1 MDRVC
6 SRDEKYKRKLTFKDF
21 EYLFKE
27 NLSDFVKEKICEYSL
42 EYFDI
47 TNAESDACIKK
58 IVAALIDKNLVK
70 AGEHRFAQWEIG
82 WKENLKKLIESQDI
96 DSIIPNYFGKYDYV
110 RINRKF
116 VKPASKVFEYRTL
129 CVIVDW
135 LSDKYMREVDAIY
148 EFGCGTG
155 YHLLRTRKVNLTAA
169 LWGLDWAPASQEIIN
184 QIASKGIISKLYAH
198 RFDYFNPDMDFQLA
212 NNSIVYTVASLEQVG
227 TKFKKFVNYLIKN
240 KPKLC
245 IHVEPIS
252 ELLDENNLIDYLSIE
267 YFKKRNYLHGFLTYL
282 RKLENDD
289 EIKILQAQ
297 RTFVGSLFIEGYSV
311 VVWTPCV

>member
-1 MDRVC
+1 MDRMYLKNK
-6 SRDEKYKRKLTFKDF
+6 KYKRTLTFKDF
-21 EYLFKE
+21 EDLFKE
-27 NLSDFVKEKICEYSL
+27 NLSDFVREKICEYSL

-47 TNAESDACIKK
+47 TNTERDTCIKK
-58 IVAALIDKNLVK
+58 IIAALIDKNLVK
-70 AGEHRFAQWEIG
+70 AGEHRFAQWEVG
-82 WKENLKKLIESQDI
+82 WKENLKNLIESQDI

-116 VKPASKVFEYRTL
+116 VKPASKDFEYRTL

-135 LSDKYMREVDAIY
+135 LFDKHIREVDAIY

-155 YHLLRTRKVNLTAA
+155 YHLLNARKVNPTAT
-169 LWGLDWAPASQEIIN
+169 LWGIDWTPASQEIIK
-184 QIASKGIISKLYAH
+184 QIASKGVISRLFSH
-198 RFDYFNPDMDFQLA
+198 RFDYFNPDMDFSLDK
-212 NNSIVYTVASLEQVG
+212 NSAVYTVASLEQIG
-227 TKFKKFVNYLIKN
+227 SKFKKFVNYLIKN

-267 YFKKRNYLHGFLTYL
+267 YFKKRNYLSGFLTYL
-282 RKLENDD
+282 RKLESNG
-289 EIKILQAQ
+289 EIKIIRAQ

-311 VVWTPCV
+311 VVWTPCI